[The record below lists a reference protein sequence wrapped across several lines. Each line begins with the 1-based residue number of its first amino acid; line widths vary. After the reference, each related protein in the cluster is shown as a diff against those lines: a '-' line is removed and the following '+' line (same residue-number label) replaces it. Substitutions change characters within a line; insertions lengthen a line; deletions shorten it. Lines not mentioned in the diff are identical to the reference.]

1 MRRTVAFLIATAAAL
16 STAALSI
23 TPLRARADC
32 IDSSPSGGV
41 VVRAC
46 TAPGQRWVEVRA
58 DLAASDVGV
67 RVGRPDERGRTASAW
82 AGAVPGAVAI
92 VSAGPFRFPD
102 YAPIGLTIGAG
113 VAWSD
118 GRDDAA
124 LGVLALDAVG
134 GALIAEPRA
143 LVPAEPWMDSAL
155 SGVPVVRD
163 GVAIAGCAARA
174 CERAPRTAIGLS
186 ADGRTLI
193 LVVAAGW
200 SADAAGVSDPELGA
214 LALAAGADDA
224 LRTADGATSALWG
237 RPGGV
242 ELASSDGAERA
253 GAAFLAV
260 VDRATGVTS
269 RLRGVVEEVGTG
281 AALPAAILRIET
293 TDGALAWEGSTMTT
307 GAYWERTLPVREYIV
322 RASVAGHRTGC
333 KYCPAISGMDTWC
346 SVFLELGSGAETCTA
361 PARGVDAGLWPLGT
375 VAEDGGVDGGGAR
388 AAVTSGCSVGA
399 CAQGTSRADVAWLAA
414 AFVVV
419 AMRWRRGARRA
430 RG

>member
-1 MRRTVAFLIATAAAL
+1 MRRTVALLIATAAAL
-16 STAALSI
+16 STA
-23 TPLRARADC
+23 PLLAHADC
-32 IDSSPSGGV
+32 VDSSPSGGV

-46 TAPGQRWVEVRA
+46 AAPGQRWVEVRA

-67 RVGRPDERGRTASAW
+67 RVARPDERGRTASAW
-82 AGAVPGAVAI
+82 ASAVPGAVAI

-134 GALIAEPRA
+134 GGLIAEQRA

-155 SGVPVVRD
+155 SGVPVLRD
-163 GVAIAGCAARA
+163 GVAVAGCAERA
-174 CERAPRTAIGLS
+174 CERAPRTAIGLTE
-186 ADGRTLI
+186 DGRTLV
-193 LVVAAGW
+193 LVIAAGW
-200 SADAAGVSDPELGA
+200 SADAEGVSDPELGA
-214 LALAAGADDA
+214 LALVAGADDA

-242 ELASSDGAERA
+242 LLASSDGAERA

-260 VDRATGVTS
+260 VDRATGTTS

-281 AALPAAILRIET
+281 TVLPAATLRIET
-293 TDGALAWEGSTMTT
+293 TDGAIAWEGGTMTT

-322 RASVAGHRTGC
+322 RASLAGHRTGC
-333 KYCPAISGMDTWC
+333 KYCPAIAGMDTWC
-346 SVFLELGSGAETCTA
+346 SVFLERGTGAETCTA
-361 PARGVDAGLWPLGT
+361 PARGVDAGPWPLGT
-375 VAEDGGVDGGGAR
+375 VAEDGGVDGGTAR
-388 AAVTSGCSVGA
+388 AAVSSGCSVSA
-399 CAQGTSRADVAWLAA
+399 HAQRTNRAAVAWLGAA
-414 AFVVV
+414 LVL
-419 AMRWRRGARRA
+419 AMRERRASRARRS

>member
-1 MRRTVAFLIATAAAL
+1 MRRTVALLIATAAAL
-16 STAALSI
+16 SSA
-23 TPLRARADC
+23 PHHARADC

-67 RVGRPDERGRTASAW
+67 RVARPDERGRTASAW
-82 AGAVPGAVAI
+82 AGAVPGAVAV

-102 YAPIGLTIGAG
+102 YAPIGLTVGAG

-163 GVAIAGCAARA
+163 GVAVAGCVERA
-174 CERAPRTAIGLS
+174 CKRAPRTAVGLD

-200 SADAAGVSDPELGA
+200 TADAEGVSDPELGA

-260 VDRATGVTS
+260 VDRATGTTS

-281 AALPAAILRIET
+281 TVLPAATLRVET
-293 TDGALAWEGSTMTT
+293 TDGVLAWEGRTMTT

-322 RASVAGHRTGC
+322 RASLAGYRTGC

-346 SVFLELGSGAETCTA
+346 SVFLEPGSGAETCPA
-361 PARGVDAGLWPLGT
+361 PARGVDAGPWPLGT
-375 VAEDGGVDGGGAR
+375 VASDGGVDGGSRR
-388 AAVTSGCSVGA
+388 ASVSSGCNVSAHV
-399 CAQGTSRADVAWLAA
+399 QGGTCPPLAWLAA
-414 AFVVV
+414 AIFVV
-419 AMRWRRGARRA
+419 ATRGRRGSHARLA